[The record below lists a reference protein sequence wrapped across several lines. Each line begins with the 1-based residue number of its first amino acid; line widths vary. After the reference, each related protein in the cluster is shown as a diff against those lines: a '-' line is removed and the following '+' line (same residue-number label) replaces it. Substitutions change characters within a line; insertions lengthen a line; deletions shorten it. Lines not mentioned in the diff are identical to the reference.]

1 MALSARPEEQAA
13 SRSPVSEPTR
23 LQLLQ
28 RFELRCHGAAAVVPE
43 SVQRLLAFLAL
54 RCRPQHRATVAGV
67 LWMDASERRADGNL
81 RTTVWRARKIER
93 DLIQSE
99 GAYLC
104 IGRHVVVDLT
114 DNLAVTR
121 RLVDDPTAPE
131 EPGMTLDALCDDL
144 LPAWYDDWVLLER
157 ERLRQ
162 IRLHGLEALCVRL
175 THLRRYSHAIEAGVL
190 AAAEEPLR
198 ESTQYALIAAHVAE
212 GNLAEAVRQYDRYA
226 LVLDEQLG
234 IAPSDRLRSL
244 VTPCR

>member
-1 MALSARPEEQAA
+1 MALSVRPGQKAA
-13 SRSPVSEPTR
+13 SSAPVSEPTR

-28 RFELRCHGAAAVVPE
+28 RFELRCGGTAAVVPE

-67 LWMDASERRADGNL
+67 LWMDIPERRADGNL
-81 RTTVWRARKIER
+81 RTTIWRARKIER
-93 DLIQSE
+93 DLVQSD
-99 GAYLC
+99 GAYLL
-104 IGRHVVVDLT
+104 IGPHVVVDLT
-114 DNLAVTR
+114 NSLAVTR
-121 RLVDDPTAPE
+121 RLVDDPTAAD
-131 EPGMTLDALCDDL
+131 EPGMTVDALCDDL

-175 THLRRYSHAIEAGVL
+175 THLRRYSPAIEAGVL

-198 ESTQYALIAAHVAE
+198 ESAQFALISAHVAE

-226 LVLDEQLG
+226 VLLDEQLG
-234 IAPSDRLRSL
+234 IAPSDRLRAL
-244 VTPCR
+244 VRPCR

>member
-1 MALSARPEEQAA
+1 MAVSARPEQQAA
-13 SRSPVSEPTR
+13 SQSPVSEPTR

-28 RFELRCHGAAAVVPE
+28 RFELRCGGAAAVVPE

-54 RCRPQHRATVAGV
+54 RSRPQHRATVAGV
-67 LWMDASERRADGNL
+67 LWMDAPERRADGNL

-93 DLIQSE
+93 DLIRSE

-104 IGRHVVVDLT
+104 IGAHVMVDLT
-114 DNLAVTR
+114 DNLVVTR
-121 RLVDDPTAPE
+121 QLVDNPTAPE
-131 EPGMTLDALCDDL
+131 DPGMTVDALCDDL

-198 ESTQYALIAAHVAE
+198 ESTQYALISAHVAE